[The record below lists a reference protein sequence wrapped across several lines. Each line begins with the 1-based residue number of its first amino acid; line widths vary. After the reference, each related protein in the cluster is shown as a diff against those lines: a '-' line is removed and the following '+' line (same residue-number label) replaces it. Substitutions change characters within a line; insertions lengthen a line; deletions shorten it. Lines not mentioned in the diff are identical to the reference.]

1 MMALLLAV
9 GDLDP
14 TTTIGGLLAL
24 LLSALTGAQNVQM
37 SGMRA
42 DLAKFSADLAR
53 FAGDLATASEKH
65 RVHVD
70 NHTRDIADLRS
81 RVVMLE
87 ADHGTAA
94 KKRSS
99 PRPVKAASR
108 KSADR

>member
-1 MMALLLAV
+1 MIALLLAV

-24 LLSALTGAQNVQM
+24 LLSALSGAQNVQM

-42 DLAKFSADLAR
+42 DLAKFSAELAK

-65 RVHVD
+65 RAHVD

-81 RVVMLE
+81 RVGMLE
-87 ADHGTAA
+87 GGARAT
-94 KKRSS
+94 KKRS
-99 PRPVKAASR
+99 RPLPTKTPG
-108 KSADR
+108 